1 VDSVDF
7 DALEGQAREKMPPA
21 SFAFCAA
28 GADDEISA
36 VENVAAWRALR
47 LRPRVLNDV
56 ATIDTGVILL
66 GDRQPHP
73 IMIAPTG
80 ATNCSMR

>member
-7 DALEGQAREKMPPA
+7 DALEGQARAKMAPA

-36 VENVAAWRALR
+36 VENITAWRNIR
-47 LRPRVLNDV
+47 LRPRVLNDISKIE
-56 ATIDTGVILL
+56 T
-66 GDRQPHP
+66 
-73 IMIAPTG
+73 
-80 ATNCSMR
+80 